1 MNADSTGDR
10 TLTELDHVRLAA
22 LLRRDQ
28 RPASAPLSEL
38 LDSADLVPS
47 REVDADIVT
56 MYSQV
61 ELLDAG
67 SGERRKLVVCYP
79 ADANAETGF
88 VSALSPVGSAL
99 LGCRVGDTVSWT
111 TPDGREHRA
120 GIVALH
126 FQPEARGD
134 YAT

>member
-1 MNADSTGDR
+1 MNADPTGDR

-22 LLRRDQ
+22 LLRRGQ
-28 RPASAPLSEL
+28 SPASAPLSDL
-38 LDSADLVPS
+38 LDNADLVPS
-47 REVDADIVT
+47 REVDADVVT

-61 ELLDAG
+61 ELVDAG
-67 SGERRKLVVCYP
+67 NGERRKLVVCYP
-79 ADANAETGF
+79 ADANAETGL

-99 LGCRVGDTVSWT
+99 LGCRVGDTVSWA

-120 GIVALH
+120 TIAALH
-126 FQPEARGD
+126 FQPEASGD

>member
-88 VSALSPVGSAL
+88 VSAI
-99 LGCRVGDTVSWT
+99 R
-111 TPDGREHRA
+111 
-120 GIVALH
+120 
-126 FQPEARGD
+126 
-134 YAT
+134 